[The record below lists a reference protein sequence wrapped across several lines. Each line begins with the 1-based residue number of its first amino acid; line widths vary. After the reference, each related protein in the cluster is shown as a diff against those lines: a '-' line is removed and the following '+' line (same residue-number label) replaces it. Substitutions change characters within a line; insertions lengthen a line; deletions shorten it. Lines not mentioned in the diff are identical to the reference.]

1 MWQTIKNVADQQGY
15 TGLKRILFM
24 AIGPVLYVV
33 SFAYGYARGFVIGVR
48 KGLKKS

>member
-1 MWQTIKNVADQQGY
+1 MWQTIEKVADQQGY
-15 TGLKRILFM
+15 TGLKRGLFM

-33 SFAYGYARGFVIGVR
+33 AFVYGYVRGTIVGVC